1 MDKLDKNVKEKRN
14 SGLLKSS
21 LLVSFY
27 TGLSRI
33 AGLLRDIVFARFIGA
48 EALADVFFVAFKIPN
63 FFRRIFAEGAFSQ
76 AFVPVLGEYRE
87 NRSKNEIKSFIG
99 KVSGTL
105 AMTLGL
111 FTLIFILAIP
121 IFSAI
126 FAPSWYLNN
135 PDKFD
140 ALTSM
145 LRITFP
151 YLFFISLTGLAGAV
165 LQSYDKFAVPAATPI
180 ILNIS
185 LITAAICLSP
195 FFDFPV
201 FALAWGVLIAGVIQ
215 LCFQLPFLYRAELLV
230 YPSVDWKD
238 SGVKKI
244 LKLMAPAIFGVS
256 VSQINLLLDTI
267 LATFLPTGSVSWLYY
282 SDRITE
288 LPLGIFAIAIA
299 VVILPN
305 LSRMHASSSTKSFSQ
320 TLDWAIRMVFLIALP
335 ATSALLIL
343 SEPILM
349 TLFYYGEVMTPM
361 DMRMASYSL
370 LAYALGLLGFML
382 IKILAPGFF
391 ARQDMVTP
399 VKVGIIAMTSNMFL
413 NLMLVFPLFY
423 MFGMGHVGLA
433 LATSLS
439 AFLNA
444 GLLFYFLIKKK
455 YYTPSDGWFRFFMQV
470 TLALVSMIAM
480 VIIASEHVGI
490 FNRDFWLSTT
500 AWNRGSRILLISLLG
515 FFAYSVSLYC
525 FGFRKIDLS
534 APNKRVSSR

>member
-1 MDKLDKNVKEKRN
+1 
-14 SGLLKSS
+14 
-21 LLVSFY
+21 
-27 TGLSRI
+27 
-33 AGLLRDIVFARFIGA
+33 
-48 EALADVFFVAFKIPN
+48 
-63 FFRRIFAEGAFSQ
+63 
-76 AFVPVLGEYRE
+76 
-87 NRSKNEIKSFIG
+87 
-99 KVSGTL
+99 
-105 AMTLGL
+105 
-111 FTLIFILAIP
+111 
-121 IFSAI
+121 
-126 FAPSWYLNN
+126 
-135 PDKFD
+135 
-140 ALTSM
+140 M

-349 TLFYYGEVMTPM
+349 TLFYYGEVMTQM

-391 ARQDMVTP
+391 ARQD
-399 VKVGIIAMTSNMFL
+399 L
-413 NLMLVFPLFY
+413 
-423 MFGMGHVGLA
+423 
-433 LATSLS
+433 SL
-439 AFLNA
+439 
-444 GLLFYFLIKKK
+444 IH
-455 YYTPSDGWFRFFMQV
+455 
-470 TLALVSMIAM
+470 I
-480 VIIASEHVGI
+480 SEPT
-490 FNRDFWLSTT
+490 R
-500 AWNRGSRILLISLLG
+500 R
-515 FFAYSVSLYC
+515 
-525 FGFRKIDLS
+525 
-534 APNKRVSSR
+534 